1 MRRSKTSRSRGLFEA
16 SGSVDLAE
24 VDEEAL
30 TPEERVLRAK
40 QRDKEVEAAA
50 VRLLSRREHSTEEL
64 KRKLAAKG
72 HPESSIE
79 AVLDKLGKKKWVS
92 DERFAANYV
101 HHHARRGQGPVRIRA
116 ELRQQGITDS
126 QIQQEVGAAERDW
139 NQVAAEVRRRKFGA
153 ELPRTASERAKQ
165 ARFLQYRGFNS
176 DQIRA
181 ALKFDPDVDDEP
193 DKDSDP
199 GGGSDPDHS

>member
-1 MRRSKTSRSRGLFEA
+1 MRRSKTSRTRELFEA
-16 SGSVDLAE
+16 AGLPAAD
-24 VDEEAL
+24 DEAL
-30 TPEERVLRAK
+30 TPEQQAERAK
-40 QRDKEVEAAA
+40 KHDKEVEAAA

-72 HPESSIE
+72 YAEASI
-79 AVLDKLGKKKWVS
+79 ATVLDKLGKKKWVS

-116 ELRQQGITDS
+116 ELRQQGITDA
-126 QIQQEVGAAERDW
+126 QIQQEIAGGEQDW
-139 NQVAAEVRRRKFGA
+139 NGLAAEVRRRKFGA
-153 ELPRTASERAKQ
+153 ELPRSAAERAKQ

-181 ALKFDPDVDDEP
+181 ALKFDPDLDDEP
-193 DKDSDP
+193 ERD
-199 GGGSDPDHS
+199 

>member
-1 MRRSKTSRSRGLFEA
+1 MRRSKTSRTRELFEA
-16 SGSVDLAE
+16 AGLPAAD
-24 VDEEAL
+24 DEAL
-30 TPEERVLRAK
+30 TPEERAERAK
-40 QRDKEVEAAA
+40 KQDKEVEAAA

-72 HPESSIE
+72 YPEASVA

-116 ELRQQGITDS
+116 ELRQQGITDA
-126 QIQQEVGAAERDW
+126 QIQQEITGGEQDWNGLAAE
-139 NQVAAEVRRRKFGA
+139 ARRRKFGA
-153 ELPRTASERAKQ
+153 ELPRSAAERAKQ

-181 ALKFDPDVDDEP
+181 ALKFDPDLDDEP
-193 DKDSDP
+193 ERD
-199 GGGSDPDHS
+199 